1 MSKNAGKYAVEM
13 LMEQLERKLELDIK
27 RFHLVQ
33 LLFEKRVFIL
43 LVKGLLGKIFYS
55 FREFCLKYR

>member
-1 MSKNAGKYAVEM
+1 
-13 LMEQLERKLELDIK
+13 MEQLERKLELDIK